1 MSRDK
6 VKRNVVELTDVP
18 AGLPGR
24 PSKAMAAQQADDS
37 ITKTACDR
45 MHPYIVMSL
54 LTGARTEE
62 LRALRWEH
70 LHLEGQPDVTPP
82 IPPYLE
88 VWRSV
93 RAGGDTKTMKSRRTI
108 ALPDLCVRALVA
120 QRAQQDAERR
130 CAGEQWHETGLV
142 FTTRLGTAMGCRE
155 CAAGLP
161 PRPGVSSGPESRR
174 VDAT

>member
-1 MSRDK
+1 MARDK

-24 PSKAMAAQQADDS
+24 PSKAMAAQQADDL

-70 LHLEGQPDVTPP
+70 VHLEGQPDVTPP

-93 RAGGDTKTMKSRRTI
+93 RAGGDTKTMKSRRTM

-120 QRAQQDAERR
+120 QRVARASN
-130 CAGEQWHETGLV
+130 G
-142 FTTRLGTAMGCRE
+142 TRQAWCSQHGSALRWMPRMCGGTS
-155 CAAGLP
+155 AAP
-161 PRPGVSSGPESRR
+161 WRQFR
-174 VDAT
+174 A